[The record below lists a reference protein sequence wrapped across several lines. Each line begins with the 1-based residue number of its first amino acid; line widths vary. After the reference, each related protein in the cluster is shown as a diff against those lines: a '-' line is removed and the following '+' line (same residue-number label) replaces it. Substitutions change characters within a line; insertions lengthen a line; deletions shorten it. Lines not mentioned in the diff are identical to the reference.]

1 VLLAVIGADP
11 RSLDP
16 HQESTFANIELVAP
30 LYSTLLR
37 LDPYSYPN
45 LVGDVA
51 TEWKIVPD
59 GLTYTFK
66 IRSGIHFHD
75 GSPLATAD
83 VKATYDKIISL
94 RRVSGASGRTP
105 TRRLRGWRLP
115 MRVPWSSS

>member
-59 GLTYTFK
+59 GLTYSSRSARGFTFTM
-66 IRSGIHFHD
+66 G
-75 GSPLATAD
+75 
-83 VKATYDKIISL
+83 
-94 RRVSGASGRTP
+94 RRWRRRT
-105 TRRLRGWRLP
+105 
-115 MRVPWSSS
+115 